1 MRKILNK
8 NNHEIFNYSRV
19 ISIDDIYDN
28 FNLNNPCIFDVG
40 AHEGESIARFQKIF
54 EKSFIYS
61 FEPQKDQYDTIK
73 NNKFSNSK
81 IFNLA
86 LSNRV
91 GTQEFFVT
99 TKTSN
104 SSLLDININSEKTK
118 NASMKRGLKPEEFVK
133 KKISVNIE
141 TGDNFCEKNNINK
154 IDILKIDTQGHNSK
168 VIEGFKNMI
177 DQKKID
183 IIETEIVL
191 GNFYKEY
198 EKIYDFEKIL
208 LPNYRLV
215 GVFSNLG
222 KIINPYLM
230 VHQKI
235 NNNIFF
241 DDQFIMEFLYIRND
255 LDYISKKIYRSNHNN
270 LELTTSATKLK
281 H

>member
-1 MRKILNK
+1 MLSKFFLKFKHFLLYFMRKILNK

-28 FNLNNPCIFDVG
+28 LNLNNPCIFDVG

-104 SSLLDININSEKTK
+104 SSLVDININSEKTK
-118 NASMKRGLKPEEFVK
+118 NASMKRGLKPEELVK
-133 KKISVNIE
+133 K
-141 TGDNFCEKNNINK
+141 NFN
-154 IDILKIDTQGHNSK
+154 
-168 VIEGFKNMI
+168 
-177 DQKKID
+177 
-183 IIETEIVL
+183 
-191 GNFYKEY
+191 EY
-198 EKIYDFEKIL
+198 
-208 LPNYRLV
+208 
-215 GVFSNLG
+215 
-222 KIINPYLM
+222 
-230 VHQKI
+230 
-235 NNNIFF
+235 
-241 DDQFIMEFLYIRND
+241 
-255 LDYISKKIYRSNHNN
+255 
-270 LELTTSATKLK
+270 
-281 H
+281 